1 MAQKIEELRSK
12 CQETF
17 SLFDKDGNGSISSDE
32 LGKAMEKLGM
42 QPTEDEL
49 KEIIQRLVI
58 QIDLIPSNYHLVRC
72 ENLIHFKTIY
82 FSTSIYGERFNM

>member
-12 CQETF
+12 YQETF

-32 LGKAMEKLGM
+32 LGNAMEKLGM
-42 QPTEDEL
+42 QPTEDEV

-58 QIDLIPSNYHLVRC
+58 QMDLIQL
-72 ENLIHFKTIY
+72 
-82 FSTSIYGERFNM
+82 